1 VASARP
7 AEGNSRGGARDHGL
21 PKEGEVT
28 RAGEVVDLLAKA
40 ILYLN
45 PAEAE

>member
-7 AEGNSRGGARDHGL
+7 AEGNSRGGAGDHGL
-21 PKEGEVT
+21 TKDGEMT

-45 PAEAE
+45 PAQAE